1 MISYGL
7 GDAGTGLA
15 ASQLGFYLLPF
26 FTCAAG
32 LPVWIGGLLLMI
44 SKLWDGFNDPL
55 IGWLSDH
62 TQTRWGPRLPWIVG
76 AAIPLGISLGAIWW
90 VPPGGIREKTFYYVL
105 MVIVLMTAYTS
116 VNLPYAALSTELT
129 TTTSIRT
136 RLNASRFTG
145 SILASLTGLVVASL
159 LTTKGEEGYL
169 LMGRITGSI
178 AICSTLLCCWGLAPF
193 TKKAQKPKR
202 NLEPLINQL
211 NRIIHN
217 NRFVKVL
224 GLYLLLWCG
233 LQTMQSVSLFYLVQV
248 IKVPSGIS
256 SWILLPFLISS
267 LIGLQTWSFYSNKN
281 GRIKSLVI
289 GGSLWIFGCLVAMI
303 IPPLSGNSLL
313 NDQLIINNW
322 DALKF
327 SLLIFS
333 ILIAGFGASTAYL
346 IPWSL
351 LPDAIDADPDKP
363 AGFYTAW
370 MVFIQKF
377 LIALSMCL
385 VTFSLQISGY
395 QSPEVCTGALTFIEQ
410 PFSAQIAIRI
420 CMGLVPAVLVS
431 IGILIMRDW
440 PDKGAHLIELRK

>member
-15 ASQLGFYLLPF
+15 SSQLGFYLLPF

-32 LPVWIGGLLLMI
+32 LPVWIGGLLLMV

-62 TQTRWGPRLPWIVG
+62 TQTRWGPRLPWIIG
-76 AAIPLGISLGAIWW
+76 ASVPLGMSLAAIWW
-90 VPPGGIREKTFYYVL
+90 VPQGGIREKSFYYLV

-145 SILASLTGLVVASL
+145 SILASLTGLTVASL
-159 LTTKGEEGYL
+159 LTSKGAEGYL

-178 AICSTLLCCWGLAPF
+178 AILSTLLCCWGLAPF
-193 TKKAQKPKR
+193 AKKARKPKK
-202 NLEPLINQL
+202 NLDPLINQL
-211 NRIIHN
+211 NKIIHN
-217 NRFVKVL
+217 NRFLKVL
-224 GLYLLLWCG
+224 GLYGLLWVA
-233 LQTMQSVSLFYLVQV
+233 LQIMQSVSLFYLVQV
-248 IKVPSGIS
+248 MRVPSSIS

-267 LIGLQTWSFYSNKN
+267 LVGLQTWSFYSNKN
-281 GRIKSLVI
+281 GRIKSLLI
-289 GGSLWIFGCLVAMI
+289 GGSLWIVGCIVAMI
-303 IPPLSGNSLL
+303 LPPLSGSSISSDSLNTNSW
-313 NDQLIINNW
+313 DLI
-322 DALKF
+322 KF
-327 SLLIFS
+327 LLLIFS
-333 ILIAGFGASTAYL
+333 ILLTGFGAATAYL

-395 QSPEVCTGALTFIEQ
+395 ESPEVCKGALTFIEQ
-410 PFSAQIAIRI
+410 PISAQIAIRI
-420 CMGLVPAVLVS
+420 CMGLIPTILVS

-440 PDKGAHLIELRK
+440 PDKGAHLLEIEQ